1 MRLPHAQ
8 AQCPKCDDQLDRQS
22 TGVVLKVDI
31 AHQGERVHEA
41 LAKLSHWCGV
51 ADQERAAGLRLIVG
65 SGLIREAILAELPGR
80 SRITPKMGRIRARL
94 SSVCADKPFGLPNC
108 R

>member
-8 AQCPKCDDQLDRQS
+8 TQCPKCDDQLDRQS
-22 TGVVLKVDI
+22 TGVVLNVDI

-65 SGLIREAILAELPGR
+65 SGLIREAILAELRFRQLSGE
-80 SRITPKMGRIRARL
+80 ITHYAQDGQNQGAIIVSLR
-94 SSVCADKPFGLPNC
+94 
-108 R
+108 

>member
-1 MRLPHAQ
+1 MRLPYGHT
-8 AQCPKCDDQLDRQS
+8 QCPKCDDQLGRQS
-22 TGVVLKVDI
+22 TGLILTVDV

-41 LAKLSHWCGV
+41 LSKLSHWCGV

-65 SGLIREAILAELPGR
+65 SGLIREAILAELR
-80 SRITPKMGRIRARL
+80 FKQLNREITHYSQDGQNQGAILVRL
-94 SSVCADKPFGLPNC
+94 

>member
-1 MRLPHAQ
+1 MRLPHGQ

-22 TGVVLKVDI
+22 TGLVLTVDI

-41 LAKLSHWCGV
+41 LAKLSHWCDI
-51 ADQERAAGLRLIVG
+51 ADQQRASGLRLIVG
-65 SGLIREAILAELPGR
+65 SGLIREAILAELRMRQMCGE
-80 SRITPKMGRIRARL
+80 IAHFAQDGQNQGAVLVRL
-94 SSVCADKPFGLPNC
+94 